1 MLGIILWIV
10 ILTIIIYKSSKNSA
24 AQKKSYKNKERELNK
39 TFRNAPPQNTP
50 FSGRR
55 TAPSKPK
62 EDILTRSMRNVAEDI
77 LTRSKRNVA
86 EDFDSSPKPS
96 APVNSTTS
104 TKVKSVKTN
113 SSKVNTYSAPQKSI
127 VQPSQINLASAP
139 SPETLSDTAATVPSC
154 HDNENLMQTVE
165 DLIVKGYEPALTF
178 ERDFIAEG
186 MDLLNKYY

>member
-1 MLGIILWIV
+1 MLGIILWVV

-62 EDILTRSMRNVAEDI
+62 EDILTRS
-77 LTRSKRNVA
+77 KRNVA

-127 VQPSQINLASAP
+127 VQPSQVNLVSAP

-154 HDNENLMQTVE
+154 HDDENLMQTVE